1 MWKDL
6 IQNISTGCI
15 YGEPASIEDIEVLE
29 KLFSIQIPKELRSL
43 LYETNGIND
52 SYGYSLIWSIEKIT
66 RENLNL
72 GERLEDVY
80 LPFNNL
86 LFFADARNGD
96 MFGYSIL
103 DRSIEQNDIYL
114 WNHRNNEQTNIA
126 PSLNDF
132 VEDWIRGKLSI

>member
-1 MWKDL
+1 M
-6 IQNISTGCI
+6 STGCV

-43 LYETNGIND
+43 LYETNGVND
-52 SYGYSLIWSIEKIT
+52 SYGYSLIWSIEKII

-72 GERLEDVY
+72 GERLEDIY

-96 MFGYSIL
+96 MFGYSIS
-103 DRSIEQNDIYL
+103 DRSIKQNDIYL
-114 WNHRNNEQTNIA
+114 WNHGNNEQTQIA

-132 VEDWIRGKLSI
+132 VEDWISGKLSI

>member
-1 MWKDL
+1 M
-6 IQNISTGCI
+6 

-96 MFGYSIL
+96 MFGYSIS
-103 DRSIEQNDIYL
+103 DRSIKQNDIYL
-114 WNHRNNEQTNIA
+114 WNHRNNEQTQIA

>member
-1 MWKDL
+1 M
-6 IQNISTGCI
+6 QNISTGCI
-15 YGEPASIEDIEVLE
+15 YGEPASREDIEVLE

-96 MFGYSIL
+96 MFGYSIS
-103 DRSIEQNDIYL
+103 DRSIKQNDIYL
-114 WNHRNNEQTNIA
+114 WNHRNNEQTQIA

>member
-1 MWKDL
+1 M
-6 IQNISTGCI
+6 QNISTGCI

-43 LYETNGIND
+43 LYETNGVND
-52 SYGYSLIWSIEKIT
+52 SYGYSLIWSIEKII

-72 GERLEDVY
+72 GERLEDIY

-86 LFFADARNGD
+86 LFFADARNDD
-96 MFGYSIL
+96 MFGYSIS
-103 DRSIEQNDIYL
+103 DRSIKQNDIYL
-114 WNHRNNEQTNIA
+114 WNHENNEQTQIA

-132 VEDWIRGKLSI
+132 VEDWISGKLSI

>member
-1 MWKDL
+1 M
-6 IQNISTGCI
+6 QNISTGCI

-96 MFGYSIL
+96 MFGYSIS
-103 DRSIEQNDIYL
+103 DRSIKQNDIYL
-114 WNHRNNEQTNIA
+114 WNHRNNEQTQIA

>member
-1 MWKDL
+1 M
-6 IQNISTGCI
+6 QNISTGCI

-103 DRSIEQNDIYL
+103 DRSIKQNDIYL

>member
-96 MFGYSIL
+96 MFGYSIS
-103 DRSIEQNDIYL
+103 DRSIKQNDIYL
-114 WNHRNNEQTNIA
+114 WNHRNNEQTQIA

>member
-6 IQNISTGCI
+6 IQNISTGCV

-96 MFGYSIL
+96 MFGYSIS
-103 DRSIEQNDIYL
+103 DRSIKQNDIYL
-114 WNHRNNEQTNIA
+114 WNHRNNEQTQIA

>member
-1 MWKDL
+1 M
-6 IQNISTGCI
+6 STGCV

-43 LYETNGIND
+43 LYETNGVND
-52 SYGYSLIWSIEKIT
+52 SYGYSLIWSIEKII

-72 GERLEDVY
+72 GERLEDIY

-86 LFFADARNGD
+86 LFFSDARNGD
-96 MFGYSIL
+96 MFGYSIS
-103 DRSIEQNDIYL
+103 DRSIKQNDIYL
-114 WNHRNNEQTNIA
+114 WNHGNNEQTQIA

-132 VEDWIRGKLSI
+132 VEDWISGKLSI

>member
-29 KLFSIQIPKELRSL
+29 KLFSIQIPKELRNL

-96 MFGYSIL
+96 MFGYSIS
-103 DRSIEQNDIYL
+103 DRSIKQNDIYL
-114 WNHRNNEQTNIA
+114 WNHRNNEQTKIA

>member
-1 MWKDL
+1 
-6 IQNISTGCI
+6 
-15 YGEPASIEDIEVLE
+15 
-29 KLFSIQIPKELRSL
+29 L

-96 MFGYSIL
+96 MFGYSIS
-103 DRSIEQNDIYL
+103 DRSIKQNDIYL
-114 WNHRNNEQTNIA
+114 WNHRNNEQTKIA

>member
-29 KLFSIQIPKELRSL
+29 KLFSIQIPKELRNL

-96 MFGYSIL
+96 MVGYSIS
-103 DRSIEQNDIYL
+103 DRSIKQNDIYL
-114 WNHRNNEQTNIA
+114 WNHRNNEQTQIA

>member
-52 SYGYSLIWSIEKIT
+52 SYGYSLIWSIEKII

-96 MFGYSIL
+96 MFGYSIS
-103 DRSIEQNDIYL
+103 DRSIKQNDIYL
-114 WNHRNNEQTNIA
+114 WNHRNNEQTQIA

>member
-1 MWKDL
+1 M
-6 IQNISTGCI
+6 STGCV

-43 LYETNGIND
+43 LYETNGVND
-52 SYGYSLIWSIEKIT
+52 SYGYSLIWSVEKII

-72 GERLEDVY
+72 GERLEDIY

-96 MFGYSIL
+96 MFGYSIS
-103 DRSIEQNDIYL
+103 DRSIKQNDIYL
-114 WNHRNNEQTNIA
+114 WNHGNNEQTQIA

-132 VEDWIRGKLSI
+132 VEDWISGKLSI

>member
-1 MWKDL
+1 M
-6 IQNISTGCI
+6 QNISTGCV

-43 LYETNGIND
+43 LYETNGVND
-52 SYGYSLIWSIEKIT
+52 SYGYSLIWSIEKII

-72 GERLEDVY
+72 GERLEDIY

-86 LFFADARNGD
+86 LFFSDARNGD
-96 MFGYSIL
+96 MFGYSIS
-103 DRSIEQNDIYL
+103 DRSIKQNDIYL
-114 WNHRNNEQTNIA
+114 WNHGNNEQTQIA

-132 VEDWIRGKLSI
+132 VEDWISGKLSI

>member
-1 MWKDL
+1 M
-6 IQNISTGCI
+6 

-103 DRSIEQNDIYL
+103 DRSIKQNDIYL